1 MGQFS
6 TTCLRRERRQ
16 QGRQPMTRPTIADV
30 ASAAGV
36 STATVDRVLHGRA
49 GVSAANRQRV
59 ILAAR
64 GLNYLPSDGETWLP
78 ARSAKLEFFIP
89 GGLHSFLREV
99 ADRIVGFATRLPLVS
114 EIRLHDLPDLEPRSL
129 VAALGQ
135 IDLATRGI
143 GVLAI
148 DHPVTRRAVR
158 DLTESGIKVV
168 TICSDIDAS
177 LRAAYVGVDDRIA
190 GRTAALIMGRMTAG
204 RAGPV
209 ALFAGQRD
217 LQGQSAREAGF
228 RAILERD
235 FPRLHAL
242 PTLDARNDNTISEAQ
257 TAALLERHPDLIGIY
272 SMGGGRSGIAAALTA
287 YTPDPRP
294 FVAMHDL
301 TETTRRSLRSGVV
314 DLVIDQNA
322 RLVGEQA
329 VTRLLSAIAS
339 AGSFL
344 PEHFIEPR
352 LIFRENIPK

>member
-1 MGQFS
+1 MINLGNL
-6 TTCLRRERRQ
+6 TV
-16 QGRQPMTRPTIADV
+16 QGKSAGGRYSMTRPTIADV
-30 ASAAGV
+30 ALAARV

-59 ILAAR
+59 LQAAR
-64 GLNYLPSDGETWLP
+64 SLNYLPSEGETWLP
-78 ARSAKLEFFIP
+78 ARPVKLEFFIP
-89 GGLHSFLREV
+89 GGLHSFMREV

-114 EIRLHDLPDLEPRSL
+114 EVRLHDLPDLQPGTL
-129 VAALGQ
+129 VSALGQ

-143 GVLAI
+143 GLLAV

-158 DLTESGIKVV
+158 DLVEAGIKVV

-204 RAGPV
+204 RTGPV

-217 LQGQSAREAGF
+217 LHGQSAREAGF
-228 RAILERD
+228 REILEQD
-235 FPRLHAL
+235 FRTLLAL
-242 PTLDARNDNTISEAQ
+242 PTLDARNDNAVSERQ
-257 TAALLERHPDLIGIY
+257 TVSLLERHPDLIGIY
-272 SMGGGRSGIAAALTA
+272 CMGGGRSGIAAALMA
-287 YTPDPRP
+287 NTPDPRP
-294 FVAMHDL
+294 FVIMHDL
-301 TETTRRSLRSGVV
+301 TDATRRSLQSGVV

-344 PEHFIEPR
+344 PEHYIEPR